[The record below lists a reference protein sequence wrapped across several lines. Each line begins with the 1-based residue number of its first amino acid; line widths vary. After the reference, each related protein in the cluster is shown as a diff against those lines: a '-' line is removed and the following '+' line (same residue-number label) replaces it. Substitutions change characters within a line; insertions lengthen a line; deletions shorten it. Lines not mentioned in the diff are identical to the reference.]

1 MHIPSPLRPGDR
13 VALVAASSTI
23 PEERLSPAVEAVRA
37 LGLEP
42 VVFPSC
48 LPESR
53 HGYLAA
59 SDVQRARDIQDAFAD
74 PSIAG
79 VLCARGGYGAH
90 RLLPL
95 LDFDAIARTP
105 KYFSGYSDVTALHT
119 ALNQCCGFATYHTIM
134 PTTEYY
140 QPVDCYSMDYLRRA
154 LFGCLTGPLCNP
166 PDQPPVT
173 LAGGRVTAPLCG
185 GNLSLL
191 AASLGTPWEI
201 DTRGKVLFLED
212 IGEKTYRVDAML
224 TQLRNAGKFDQ
235 CAGVILGAWTDCV
248 PEYPEKTLELPEIFA
263 QLIAPAGKPTLMGFA
278 CGHALPTLALPLG
291 RMCTLDASAGALRL
305 DGC

>member
-140 QPVDCYSMDYLRRA
+140 QPVDGYSMDYLRRA
-154 LFGCLTGPLCNP
+154 LFGGLAGPLSNP
-166 PDQPPVT
+166 EGQPLTT
-173 LAGGRVTAPLCG
+173 LQAGVAEGPLCG

-191 AASLGTPWEI
+191 ADSLGTPWEI
-201 DTRGKVLFLED
+201 DTRGKLLFLED
-212 IGEKTYRVDAML
+212 IGEHTYRVDGML
-224 TQLRNAGKFDQ
+224 TQLRNAGKFYD
-235 CAGVILGAWTDCV
+235 CAGVLLGAWTDCL
-248 PEYPEKTLELPEIFA
+248 PEYPDRTLELPEIFA
-263 QLIAPAGKPTLMGFA
+263 ELILPAGKPVLSGLA
-278 CGHALPTLALPLG
+278 CGHVLPTMALPLG
-291 RMCTLDASAGALRL
+291 ARARMDAGAQTLEVL
-305 DGC
+305 S